1 MIATVA
7 ERVEVMVKS
16 GKSLQEVLAARPT
29 REFDD
34 DWGKFRK
41 PDAFVE
47 IVYYG
52 FAPRKK

>member
-1 MIATVA
+1 MIATA
-7 ERVEVMVKS
+7 GGRVEALVKS

-34 DWGKFRK
+34 EWGKFRK
-41 PDAFVE
+41 PEQFVE
-47 IVYYG
+47 ILYCG